1 MTVKFEAA
9 AFIMLFNK
17 ILEEHKMEHLEHF
30 IHIATYCIAEIALLI
45 TLIKVINDSDIIPGA
60 FSLILSISLGICSF
74 LYGLKIIVLLKEY
87 GVFSLMKLPFMKL
100 IIILM
105 LASVAVIIIIRFIL
119 LIRHWR
125 QLNR

>member
-1 MTVKFEAA
+1 
-9 AFIMLFNK
+9 
-17 ILEEHKMEHLEHF
+17 MEHLEHF